1 MASWDSSV
9 NIQPDYDVAERH
21 EPTVREVRFGN
32 GFVKSMVFGL
42 NQDLARWDLRFS
54 NLTTTEANTIKNF
67 LRDRKGS
74 EAFDWTAPYASS
86 ASKYKCKT
94 WQISIPY
101 ANTYTISALFEE
113 VAIP

>member
-1 MASWDSSV
+1 MASWDTSV
-9 NIQPDYDVAERH
+9 NIQPDFDVTERH
-21 EPTVREVRFGN
+21 EPTVKEVKFGN

>member
-1 MASWDSSV
+1 MASWDTSV
-9 NIQPDYDVAERH
+9 NIQPDFDVTERH
-21 EPTVREVRFGN
+21 EPTVKEVKFGN

-67 LRDRKGS
+67 LRDRKGR

>member
-1 MASWDSSV
+1 MASWDTSV
-9 NIQPDYDVAERH
+9 NIQPDFDVTERH
-21 EPTVREVRFGN
+21 EPTVKEVKFGN

-42 NQDLARWDLRFS
+42 NQDLATWLLRFS